1 MDMVEGRTHKPV
13 IQAEQCHSCN
23 VCIRGCPA
31 EFIPEYRAEDKS
43 LRGSLYRRKISPVSS
58 QGKIPLPPCQEACPV
73 RQDTRGYVNLIARGK
88 FKEALELIREV
99 NPLPAVCGF
108 ICHHLCE
115 EACLRTEVDQPVSL
129 RLLKRFVA
137 EYERGRERAKRTAR
151 KRRRATILVVGSGP
165 AGLAAANDLRLLG
178 YDVTL
183 FEALPVLGGML
194 AVGIPEFRLP
204 RDILQ
209 VEIDGI
215 RELGVAMHPNRR
227 FSFDGSGTS
236 FRKMGFQAVFLAI
249 GAHQGLRLN
258 IPGEKLHGVLYG
270 LSFLRDVNLGNAVKV
285 GKRVAVIGGGN
296 VALDVARSA
305 IRLGAEK
312 VEIYYRRTKK
322 EMPAIPEEVE
332 ETLRE
337 GIEIH
342 FLASPIRFVGK
353 GERATGIELA
363 RMRLTEVDETG
374 RPTPVRIEGS
384 EFKVKADTIISAV
397 GQKVDPRG
405 LKGLGANRDG
415 TIRVDPET
423 GATRMRGLFA
433 GGDMVT
439 GPGWAIDAIASGK
452 KAAESIH
459 HYLS

>member
-1 MDMVEGRTHKPV
+1 MVEGRTHRPV
-13 IQAEQCHSCN
+13 IQPEQCHSCN

-31 EFIPEYRAEDKS
+31 ELIPEYRAEDKS
-43 LRGSLYRRKISPVSS
+43 LRGSLY
-58 QGKIPLPPCQEACPV
+58 GKKRLPLTAEGKVPLPPCQEACPI
-73 RQDTRGYVNLIARGK
+73 RQDTRGYTNLIARGK

-115 EACLRTEVDQPVSL
+115 EACLRTDVDQPVSL

-137 EYERGRERAKRTAR
+137 EYEKGREKSKRAVR
-151 KRRRATILVVGSGP
+151 KSRRGNILVVGSGP

-178 YDVTL
+178 YGVTL

-204 RDILQ
+204 RDIVQ
-209 VEIDGI
+209 MEVDGI
-215 RELGVAMHPNRR
+215 RELGVAMHSNRR
-227 FSFDGSGTS
+227 FSFDRGETS
-236 FRKMGFQAVFLAI
+236 FRKMGFQAIFLAT
-249 GAHQGLRLN
+249 GTHQGLRLG
-258 IPGEKLHGVLYG
+258 IPGASLKGILSGVA
-270 LSFLRDVNLGNAVKV
+270 FLRDVNLGNPVKV
-285 GKRVAVIGGGN
+285 GKKVVVIGGGN

-305 IRLGAEK
+305 IRLGADK

-322 EMPAIPEEVE
+322 EMPAIPEEIE
-332 ETLRE
+332 ETLQE
-337 GIEIH
+337 GIKIH
-342 FLASPIRFVGK
+342 LLASPIRFVGE
-353 GERATGIELA
+353 GERATGIVLA
-363 RMRLTEVDETG
+363 RMRLTEADETG

-384 EFKVKADTIISAV
+384 EFNVRADTIISAV

-405 LKGLGANRDG
+405 LKGLAANRDG
-415 TIRVDPET
+415 TIRVEPET
-423 GATRMRGLFA
+423 GETSVRGVFA

-459 HYLS
+459 RYLW